1 MKKSRNKDQSG
12 EKPGRNYRES
22 VVSSERYL
30 LFSERRRMERSGRM
44 LQERLELVMGHIFL
58 EKQHFSGFVLKEK
71 K

>member
-12 EKPGRNYRES
+12 EKPGRNYRQS

-30 LFSERRRMERSGRM
+30 LFSERRRMEGSGRM

-58 EKQHFSGFVLKEK
+58 EEQHFSGFVLKEK